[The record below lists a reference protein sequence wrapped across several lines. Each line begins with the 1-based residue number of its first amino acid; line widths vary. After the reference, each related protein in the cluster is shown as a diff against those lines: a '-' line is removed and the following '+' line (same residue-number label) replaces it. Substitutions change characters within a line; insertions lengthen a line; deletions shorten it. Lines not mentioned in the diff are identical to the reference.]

1 MVRHR
6 RHFEA
11 LALAAL
17 LSVAPAFA
25 AAEPIEPAPA
35 GTPQSAP
42 AAGADGVSG
51 ASVSLFPVR
60 PLKLGII
67 GLTPGSDYSPI
78 LENTVAA
85 LRKAFAPYE
94 IEVQYAVK
102 SEKLEAEIRAGTIDA
117 FIASSGFYWRLIP
130 SGATRIGSLITP
142 RKPNPNR
149 GIAATILVRA
159 DRSDLKTLSDLKG
172 TRLSASYE
180 SAFMSYRTGMAEI
193 AAAGYDPDRFFK
205 RTIYQGDTDNS
216 AIAARVLSG
225 EADAAMV
232 RACWLED
239 QPMSLQRQF
248 RVIHPVEGDIACAH
262 STRAY
267 PTLIF
272 GMTKGAPPGA
282 AQIITQTIMAPDA
295 VWNGS
300 RWGMATDITSVDRLQ
315 RELKIESYAYLR
327 EWTVKRWF
335 ERYWPL
341 AAAAVLL
348 VLGILFYNVM
358 LGRQVRE
365 RTAELSASIE
375 KERRM
380 RAEMDE
386 LNERNDHMSRVLVVG
401 QLSSMIA
408 HELTQPLAAIGYY
421 NDGVKRLIARKDCS
435 PEALRIPALGVDH
448 ALDKIREILDRVRSY
463 VSGSAK
469 RDGVTDYGTLVAQ
482 AIASIN
488 QELFSGVQFEKSV
501 AGTVRG
507 DRVEMVILL
516 RNLLKNALEAAHAGP
531 APRTVRLE
539 TSSEGAS
546 SFVKIVNSGRVLS
559 EKEAE
564 RLRVPLFS
572 SKKESGHGLGLGI
585 VMSIAEASGGN
596 IRFTPRPEGGLAV
609 DVALRS
615 GMEEK
620 RENT

>member
-1 MVRHR
+1 MIRLR
-6 RHFEA
+6 GRFRT

-17 LSVAPAFA
+17 LAAGASCA
-25 AAEPIEPAPA
+25 AAEPIEPALA
-35 GTPQSAP
+35 GTAP
-42 AAGADGVSG
+42 AAETDAVTG

-67 GLTPGSDYSPI
+67 GLTPTSDYSPV

-85 LRKAFAPYE
+85 LRRAFAPYE

-102 SEKLEAEIRAGTIDA
+102 SAKLEAEIRAGTIDA

-159 DRSDLKTLSDLKG
+159 DNAALRSLSDLKG
-172 TRLSASYE
+172 RRLSASYE

-193 AAAGYDPDRFFK
+193 AAAGYDPDHFF
-205 RTIYQGDTDNS
+205 RRVIFQGDTDNT

-239 QPMSLQRQF
+239 QPLSVQRRF
-248 RVIHPVEGDIACAH
+248 RVIHPVEGDIACVH

-282 AQIITQTIMAPDA
+282 AQLITQTIMAPDA

-327 EWTVKRWF
+327 EWTVKRWL

-341 AAAAVLL
+341 AAAAALL
-348 VLGILFYNVM
+348 VLGILFYNVI

-380 RAEMDE
+380 RAEVDA
-386 LNERNDHMSRVLVVG
+386 LNDRSERMSRMLVVG

-421 NDGVKRLIARKDCS
+421 NDGVKRLLARKDFS
-435 PEALRIPALGVDH
+435 AESLRIPTLGVDH
-448 ALDKIREILDRVRSY
+448 ALDRIREILDRVRSY

-469 RDGVTDYGTLVAQ
+469 RDGVTDFGTLADQAVA
-482 AIASIN
+482 SVSRD
-488 QELFSGVQFEKSV
+488 LFEGVRFEKSV
-501 AGTVRG
+501 SGTARG
-507 DRVEMVILL
+507 DRVELVILL

-531 APRTVRLE
+531 EPRAVRLE

-546 SFVKIVNSGRVLS
+546 ALISIVNSGRVLS
-559 EKEAE
+559 EDDAA
-564 RLRVPLFS
+564 RLREPLFS
-572 SKKESGHGLGLGI
+572 SKKEAGHGLGLGI
-585 VMSIAEASGGN
+585 VLSIAEASGGN
-596 IRFTPRPEGGLAV
+596 VRFTPRPEGGLAV
-609 DVALRS
+609 AVTLRS

-620 RENT
+620 AHD